1 VSRTNLEELSHLNAA
16 IRGTMKPT
24 HTAWFGIEKMEE
36 TLTLAL
42 NLMGTFTFG
51 LSGGILGV
59 KKRMDLF
66 GVLVLSVATGL
77 GGGIV
82 RDLILGHTP
91 PATLT
96 DWRYLGTAGL
106 ASVLVFVWYNR
117 IANHGTFITTFDA
130 VGLSIFT
137 VTGTVI
143 ALKAGLG
150 PTPAALLGMLTGVG
164 GGVLRDIMVAE
175 VPLIFRSEIYA
186 VASLLGA
193 IVIITA
199 SQVGFSGIPAEILA
213 AIATFTL
220 RVVSLRRGWRIPIA
234 MPKSAEKG

>member
-1 VSRTNLEELSHLNAA
+1 
-16 IRGTMKPT
+16 
-24 HTAWFGIEKMEE
+24 MEE
-36 TLTLAL
+36 SL
-42 NLMGTFTFG
+42 NLVLNLIGTFAFG
-51 LSGGILGV
+51 LSGGILAV

-66 GVLVLSVATGL
+66 GVLVLSESTGL

-106 ASVLVFVWYNR
+106 AGVLVFVWYNR
-117 IANHGTFITTFDA
+117 IANHGTFIATFDA
-130 VGLSIFT
+130 IGLSVFT

-143 ALKAGLG
+143 ALNAGLG

-164 GGVLRDIMVAE
+164 GGVLRDIMAAE

-193 IVIITA
+193 IIIIIAT
-199 SQVGFSGIPAEILA
+199 QIGFSGVPAEILA

-220 RVVSLRRGWRIPIA
+220 RMVSLRKGWRIPIA
-234 MPKSAEKG
+234 MPRSRSTEKG